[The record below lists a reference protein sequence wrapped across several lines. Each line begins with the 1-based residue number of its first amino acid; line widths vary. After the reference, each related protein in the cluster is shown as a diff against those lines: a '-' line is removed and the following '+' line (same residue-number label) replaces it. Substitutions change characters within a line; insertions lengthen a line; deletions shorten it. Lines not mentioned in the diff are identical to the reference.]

1 MNLFKR
7 QYSIL
12 FLSHPIS
19 IGGFL
24 LLILTTNNF
33 ISAKTYYVRSASEI
47 STAMQTALPGD
58 TLLMATGTWTNQKIV
73 FKGNGNSSK
82 SIYLVAESPGN
93 VVMSGTSTLR
103 IGGNYLVVDG
113 LSFKNGYS
121 SSGGVIEFKDDSGNE
136 SNYCRLT
143 NTSIV
148 DYNPSNTTTDYKW
161 VSLYGTHN
169 RVDHCYLKGKTHLGT
184 TLVVWRSTTRAD
196 YHLIDSNYFGQRP
209 PFPENGA
216 ETIRVGTSDQSLS
229 SSFTVVEYNY
239 FEECNGETEIISSK
253 SCENIYR
260 YNTFK
265 DCQGILTLRHGN
277 RCTVEGNF
285 FLCGNK
291 TNSGGIRII
300 GEDHKVLNNYIENSY
315 GESFKSAITI
325 MNGVPNS
332 PLNRYFQV
340 KRALVAFNTVVNSR
354 ITLNLGAGKDSELT
368 LPPLDCKIVNN
379 VFYSNQSPLVT
390 FTDNPINLTWSGN
403 IFYGA
408 AIGMTLPVNNYND
421 NPQIIKSSDNL
432 YRLTST
438 SPAINRSD
446 TLFKPITKD
455 MDGQQRIGIYDAGA
469 DEYSQDPIIIKP
481 LTKNVVGPKWMQN
494 PTSVEETTNIPSG
507 FSLEQNYPNPFNPS
521 TKISYSLN
529 EESRVSLKVFDVLG
543 KEVGEIVNEEK
554 PAGSYTVDFDASR
567 LSSGIYF
574 FKLSNDERTIIKKGV
589 LLK

>member
-1 MNLFKR
+1 MNLLSRIFI
-7 QYSIL
+7 IL
-12 FLSHPIS
+12 FLQTIIS
-19 IGGFL
+19 
-24 LLILTTNNF
+24 NSF
-33 ISAKTYYVRSASEI
+33 ISAKTFYVRGASEI
-47 STAMQTALPGD
+47 STAMLTALPGD
-58 TLLMATGTWTNQKIV
+58 TLLMANGIWTNQKIV

-82 SIYLVAESPGN
+82 SIYLIAETPGQVILN
-93 VVMSGTSTLR
+93 GTSTLR

-113 LSFKNGYS
+113 VVFKNGYS
-121 SSGGVIEFKDDSGNE
+121 SSGGVIEFRDDAGNE

-143 NTSIV
+143 NSAIIDFNPPSTS
-148 DYNPSNTTTDYKW
+148 TDYKW

-169 RVDHCYLKGKTHLGT
+169 RVDHCYLIGKTHLGT

-196 YHLIDSNYFGQRP
+196 YHLIDSNYFGLRP

-300 GEDHKVLNNYIENSY
+300 GEDHKVINNYIENSD
-315 GESFKSAITI
+315 GNSLKSAITI
-325 MNGVPNS
+325 MNGVPDS

-354 ITLNLGAGKDSELT
+354 VTLNIGAGKDSELT

-379 VFYSNQSPLVT
+379 IFYSNQSPLVT
-390 FTDNPINLTWSGN
+390 FSDNPINLTWSGN
-403 IFYGA
+403 IFYGTS
-408 AIGMTLPVNNYND
+408 IGMTLPANNYND
-421 NPQIIKSSDNL
+421 NPQIIRSSDNL
-432 YRLTST
+432 YRLSST

-446 TLFKPITKD
+446 TLFKPVTKD

-469 DEYSQDPIIIKP
+469 DEYSQDSIIIKP
-481 LTKNVVGPKWMQN
+481 LTKNVVGPKWMQI
-494 PTSVEETTNIPSG
+494 PVSVEETIKIPSG

-521 TKISYSLN
+521 TKINYFLEVTS
-529 EESRVSLKVFDVLG
+529 EVSLKVFDVLG
-543 KEVGEIVNEEK
+543 REVAQIVDDVQS
-554 PAGSYTVDFDASR
+554 PGRYSILFDASR
-567 LSSGIYF
+567 LSSGVYLF
-574 FKLSNDERTIIKKGV
+574 ELSNGQQSLIKKGTF
-589 LLK
+589 LK